1 MRGSC
6 AFARQDVT
14 EGPRGWFKKNK
25 AAVFTP
31 RPIKNDNW

>member
-6 AFARQDVT
+6 AFARWFVT
-14 EGPRGWFKKNK
+14 KREGNAKKTK

-31 RPIKNDNW
+31 RPIKNDKL